1 MFGEIFQNVVPKPA
15 KASGTQWIAHKVNS
29 MERVLS
35 NYLESLTQ
43 TDLQARKCNELI
55 GYSKKPIKVI
65 SLEMQ

>member
-35 NYLESLTQ
+35 NYSSFRIFNPNRF
-43 TDLQARKCNELI
+43 A
-55 GYSKKPIKVI
+55 S
-65 SLEMQ
+65 MQM